1 MAQINTKWRYVKEK
15 VIEKKNIKIVLPV
28 KITFEDLRIVD
39 NIINEY

>member
-1 MAQINTKWRYVKEK
+1 MAQINRKWRCVKEK
-15 VIEKKNIKIVLPV
+15 VIEKETIKIVLPV